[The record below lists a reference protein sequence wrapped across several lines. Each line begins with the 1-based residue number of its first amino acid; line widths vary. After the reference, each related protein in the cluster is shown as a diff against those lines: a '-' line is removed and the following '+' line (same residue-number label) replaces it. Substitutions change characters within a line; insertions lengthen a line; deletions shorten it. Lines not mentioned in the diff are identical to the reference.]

1 MIIFIMN
8 CQLIKL
14 ADAISTNKIEEVST
28 VSFKACFKV
37 KMHQAAA
44 NINHSLLLKG
54 FPNLLVIQNILQ
66 PAINFRPF

>member
-8 CQLIKL
+8 GQLFNL
-14 ADAISTNKIEEVST
+14 ADANRTNKIEEVST

-37 KMHQAAA
+37 QMHQAAA

-54 FPNLLVIQNILQ
+54 FPNMLFI
-66 PAINFRPF
+66 